1 MHVGL
6 APLFQNLGQP
16 IPDHQVYAN
25 ELKLAE
31 LAEPLGFDSVWSV
44 EHHFTDYTM
53 VPDVTQ
59 FLSYM
64 AGRTRRVQL
73 GSMVIVLPWH
83 DPVRVAE
90 EVAMLDNL
98 SGGRMILGI
107 GRGLGRVEFDGFRI
121 PMDQSRARFV
131 ESARLILEGLERGH
145 VELDG
150 TFIKQ
155 PRRELRPRPFKTFR
169 GRTFAAAVS
178 PESMPIMAELGVG
191 LLVIPQKP
199 WEAVKQDFAVYH
211 GVWEERH
218 GESAPP
224 LPLCGGF
231 YFVDESADRAEEMAY
246 RYIGRYYHSVM
257 EHYEMTAGHLEHT
270 KGYEFYS
277 KIHEHIGK
285 RTADG
290 AAADFVRLMPWGTP
304 AQVIEK
310 VEHIQ
315 RTIGAQGTM
324 CHFAYGGM
332 DYPEAERNLRLFV
345 DAVMPE
351 VKRLGQR
358 NEVIG
363 REQPQAVTAGG

>member
-1 MHVGL
+1 MHVGF
-6 APLFQNLGQP
+6 APLFQNLGRP
-16 IPDHQVYAN
+16 IPDHEVYRN
-25 ELKLAE
+25 ELRLAGLAE
-31 LAEPLGFDSVWSV
+31 ELGFDSIWSV

-64 AGRTRRVQL
+64 AGRTERVQL

-107 GRGLGRVEFDGFRI
+107 GRGLGRVEFDGFRV
-121 PMDQSRARFV
+121 PMDESRDRFV
-131 ESARLILEGLERGH
+131 ETARLVLEGLERGW

-150 TFIKQ
+150 RFVQQ
-155 PRRELRPRPFKTFR
+155 PRRDIRPQPFQSFR

-199 WEAVKQDFAVYH
+199 WDDVKKDFDVYH
-211 GVWEERH
+211 EVWASHH
-218 GESAPP
+218 GGSAAPP
-224 LPLCGGF
+224 APLCGGF

-246 RYIGRYYHSVM
+246 RYIGRYYHSVL
-257 EHYEMTAGHLEHT
+257 EHYEMTAGHLQHT
-270 KGYEFYS
+270 RGYEFYS
-277 KIHEHIGK
+277 RIHEHIGK

-310 VEHIQ
+310 VEHIH

-332 DYPEAERNLRLFV
+332 DYAEAERNLRLFV
-345 DAVMPE
+345 RDVLPE
-351 VKRLGQR
+351 LQRLGGR
-358 NEVIG
+358 NERIG
-363 REQPQAVTAGG
+363 AAA